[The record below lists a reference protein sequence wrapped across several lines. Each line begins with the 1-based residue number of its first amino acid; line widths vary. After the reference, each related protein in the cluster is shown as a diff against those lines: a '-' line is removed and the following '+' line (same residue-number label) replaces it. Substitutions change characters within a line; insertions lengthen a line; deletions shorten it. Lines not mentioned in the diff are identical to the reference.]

1 MNKQA
6 KNFLDIITAHGE
18 LSLPQLQAM
27 SGVSR
32 PTAYKHINAL
42 IASGAV
48 DARVESVMDNGRLKR
63 ATMYRPKVASAE
75 GVGIQ
80 STNSADII
88 DGAVDLAERAIEQA
102 IVTALRPKMGSI
114 IGRAVSK
121 LVSGAVHG
129 IEAQPPVEPGV
140 TGGGPV
146 AEDAADGA
154 AQPPVAAP
162 APDDG
167 RDKLPNFVVV
177 GLEGGEPAI
186 IGNEFRKD
194 ARIRFFSSSQSISNV
209 YRMKGADRV
218 FLFVRNLGH
227 SVQKSIESRGVP
239 REKMIVV
246 HGGLTQLREAIHLT
260 ITEHY

>member
-18 LSLPQLQAM
+18 LSLQQLRAM
-27 SGVSR
+27 SGVSK
-32 PTAYKHINAL
+32 PTAYNRINAL

-48 DARVESVMDNGRLKR
+48 DARVESVRDSGRLKR
-63 ATMYRPKVASAE
+63 ITMYRLKGAPAAGEAS
-75 GVGIQ
+75 Q
-80 STNSADII
+80 PTNSADII
-88 DGAVDLAERAIEQA
+88 NGAVDLAERAIEQA

-129 IEAQPPVEPGV
+129 IEAQPPAESSV
-140 TGGGPV
+140 TSTGPV
-146 AEDAADGA
+146 AEDVAGGA
-154 AQPPVAAP
+154 AQPPAAAP
-162 APDDG
+162 APDGG

-218 FLFVRNLGH
+218 FLFIRNLGH

-246 HGGLTQLREAIHLT
+246 HGGLNQLREAIHLT

>member
-1 MNKQA
+1 MNKHA

-18 LSLPQLQAM
+18 MSLPQLQAM
-27 SGVSR
+27 SGVSK
-32 PTAYKHINAL
+32 PTAYRYIKEL

-48 DARVESVMDNGRLKR
+48 DAGVESAIDNGRLKHT
-63 ATMYRPKVASAE
+63 TMYSLKAATAE
-75 GVGIQ
+75 RVGIQ
-80 STNSADII
+80 PTNSADII

-121 LVSGAVHG
+121 LVGGAVHG

-140 TGGGPV
+140 ADDGQV
-146 AEDAADGA
+146 AEDVADGV
-154 AQPPVAAP
+154 AQPPAAAP
-162 APDDG
+162 APDGD